1 MAESEKWESNLNVL
15 SGLIGASGYK
25 WKHQRRFALSTLRNF
40 GLGKKSLEP
49 SIHLECTFLNE
60 AISNEHGMN

>member
-1 MAESEKWESNLNVL
+1 MT
-15 SGLIGASGYK
+15 GLIGASGYK

-49 SIHLECTFLNE
+49 SISLECTFLNE
-60 AISNEHGMN
+60 AISNEQGIY